1 MNEGRPRGSRSLAGR
16 PVRISDSSGPA
27 PGTALLLIGCFALAL
42 PVAAAP
48 AGPGIDW
55 NLTPERLESECVA
68 AAGEAYARID
78 RIAGEP
84 ESTASDL
91 ARLLAVEDTFAELN
105 ETVAAHTLLG
115 SVAPDPALR
124 AAGSECRDAVERFAV
139 ELAGH
144 PAVYAIATG
153 AATEARVAT
162 DRKLAQVYLE
172 SGRRAGAPLDAETRG
187 RVTGLLAELGRLQ
200 LEFQR
205 ALAADRTTI
214 RISAAEAASLPV
226 GLRTSFEL
234 DGDQYLVPVT
244 YGAVNREFMA
254 RMASPAARRRY
265 QTAFL
270 NRGGPEN
277 LQRVQAALKLR
288 REIARLSGYPDWAHY
303 RLDTMMAGTPD
314 RALSL
319 INSVDARLMAKADA
333 EMATLEALKKQAGDG
348 TPFAAWD
355 YGYYQ
360 PLLERQRYGVDDAE
374 VRQYFPV
381 DRVIPEVLR
390 IYETLFALRFERLP
404 DGDDEWAPGVR
415 LYAIREADGE
425 TPFAYFYLD
434 LEPRDGKFLSPSNF
448 PIRPGRRL
456 PGGGYRPPVSSIIGN
471 GPRRSPDEPAMFGHA
486 DLVQFFHEFGHVM
499 HTTLSTAPYA
509 TLYGA
514 NTRRDFVEAP
524 SQMLENWVWRPEV
537 LQRLSGH
544 FETGE
549 PLPAETV
556 ARMASLKRAS
566 TGVFWTRQAFLAAY
580 DMTLHLADPDI
591 SANEHWFAL
600 MPRMTPLPPTPGT
613 MPPASFMPI
622 MGGYDANYYG
632 YLWSR
637 VYAQDLFSVFA
648 AEGIDDPA
656 TGRRFRRTILAP
668 GGSREPEQLVREFLG
683 RPVEYEAFYEEL
695 GVDEEESVDAHR

>member
-1 MNEGRPRGSRSLAGR
+1 VARALGREA
-16 PVRISDSSGPA
+16 D
-27 PGTALLLIGCFALAL
+27 TALLLIVCFALIG
-42 PVAAAP
+42 PVRAAP
-48 AGPGIDW
+48 SGPGIDW
-55 NLTPERLESECVA
+55 RLTPEQLEAECVA
-68 AAGEAYARID
+68 AVGTAYARTD
-78 RIAGEP
+78 GIAAGPEP
-84 ESTASDL
+84 AANDL
-91 ARLLAVEDTFAELN
+91 SRLLAIEETVAALN
-105 ETVAAHTLLG
+105 DTVAAHTLLG

-124 AAGSECRDAVERFAV
+124 AAGGECRDAVERFAV

-144 PAVYAIATG
+144 PAVYAIATR
-153 AATEARVAT
+153 AATEARMAA

-172 SGRRAGAPLDAETRG
+172 SGRRAGAPLDGETRA
-187 RVTGLLAELGRLQ
+187 RVTELLAELGRLQ
-200 LEFQR
+200 LDFQR
-205 ALAADRTTI
+205 ALAADRTSIT
-214 RISAAEAASLPV
+214 ISAAEAESLPP
-226 GLRTSFEL
+226 GLRSSFDM
-234 DGDQYLVPVT
+234 DGDRYVVPVT
-244 YGAVNREFMA
+244 YGAINREFMA

-277 LQRVQAALKLR
+277 LQRVQAALGLR
-288 REIARLSGYPDWAHY
+288 REVARLSGYPDWAHY

-319 INSVDARLMAKADA
+319 INTVDTRLMAKADA
-333 EMATLEALKKQAGDG
+333 EMATLEALKKQTGDD

-374 VRQYFPV
+374 IRQYFPV
-381 DRVIPEVLR
+381 DRVIPEVLE

-415 LYAIREADGE
+415 LYAVREADGE

-434 LEPRDGKFLSPSNF
+434 LEPREGKFLSPANF
-448 PIRPGRRL
+448 PIRAGRRL
-456 PGGGYRPPVSSIIGN
+456 SDGGYRAPVSSIIGN
-471 GPRRSPDEPAMFGHA
+471 GPRRSPEEPAMFGHA

-524 SQMLENWVWRPEV
+524 SQMLENWVWQPEV
-537 LQRLSGH
+537 LRRLSGH

-549 PLPAETV
+549 PLPTETV
-556 ARMASLKRAS
+556 MRMASLKRAS

-580 DMTLHLADPDI
+580 DMTLHLEDPDI
-591 SANEHWFAL
+591 PANEHWFEL

-656 TGRRFRRTILAP
+656 TGRRFRQEILAP
-668 GGSREPEQLVREFLG
+668 GGSREPQELVREFLG
-683 RPVEYEAFYEEL
+683 RPVQYEAFYEEL
-695 GVDEEESVDAHR
+695 GASPKSSASPHR